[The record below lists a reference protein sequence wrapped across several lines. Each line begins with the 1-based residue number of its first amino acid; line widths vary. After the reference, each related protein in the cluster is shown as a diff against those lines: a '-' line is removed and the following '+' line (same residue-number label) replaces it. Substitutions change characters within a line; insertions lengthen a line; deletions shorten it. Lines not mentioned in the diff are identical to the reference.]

1 MYQSFTNTPMANL
14 TYVSSIFWTTIS
26 LIFIQYF
33 VNPTCIHS
41 STKFKIDSKTW
52 DKTTLEMCPCL

>member
-14 TYVSSIFWTTIS
+14 TENFWTTIS

-52 DKTTLEMCPCL
+52 DKTTLEMCL